1 MKRILVF
8 ILLFISYHSFASDTV
23 KIYVFDIDKE
33 ISRSM
38 WRIVDKAT
46 KEAVRLKSDYIL
58 IRMNTYG
65 GLLDAA
71 DSIRTR
77 LMTCPIPVMVFV
89 NHNAASA
96 GALISIAADSIFMS
110 RGSNIG
116 AATVVDQQGQV
127 VPDKYQSYMRSLMRS
142 TAESHGKKKV
152 VHGKDTVEKWVRDP
166 RIAEAMVDPR
176 IKIKDINDSGKVLT
190 FTTSEAIENGYCE
203 GERESIDDIIIKTGF
218 EKYTITEYKVSGAD
232 SLVGFFMNP
241 IVQGILIMI
250 IVAGIYF
257 EFQAPGFGFPI
268 MAAIIAAVLYFAPL
282 YIEGI
287 ANHWIIIA
295 FILGIILLALEIFVI
310 PGFGV
315 SGIAGII
322 LILLSLTMAMI
333 QFKTTT
339 PFGGSGINIVVKSL
353 LVVVGAI
360 VVSLSL
366 SIYIASKFLES
377 RSFGLALT
385 AQQNAN
391 EGYVGVD
398 VNELNNLIGKTGTA
412 DTVLR
417 PSGMVKIEGMV
428 YDAKSEYGFI
438 DKGTPVKVVRTEA
451 GQIYVVKL

>member
-1 MKRILVF
+1 
-8 ILLFISYHSFASDTV
+8 
-23 KIYVFDIDKE
+23 
-33 ISRSM
+33 
-38 WRIVDKAT
+38 
-46 KEAVRLKSDYIL
+46 
-58 IRMNTYG
+58 
-65 GLLDAA
+65 
-71 DSIRTR
+71 
-77 LMTCPIPVMVFV
+77 
-89 NHNAASA
+89 
-96 GALISIAADSIFMS
+96 
-110 RGSNIG
+110 
-116 AATVVDQQGQV
+116 
-127 VPDKYQSYMRSLMRS
+127 
-142 TAESHGKKKV
+142 
-152 VHGKDTVEKWVRDP
+152 
-166 RIAEAMVDPR
+166 
-176 IKIKDINDSGKVLT
+176 
-190 FTTSEAIENGYCE
+190 
-203 GERESIDDIIIKTGF
+203 
-218 EKYTITEYKVSGAD
+218 
-232 SLVGFFMNP
+232 
-241 IVQGILIMI
+241 
-250 IVAGIYF
+250 
-257 EFQAPGFGFPI
+257 

-417 PSGMVKIEGMV
+417 PSGMVKIEDMV